1 MCYDSEAASVEVTAS
16 PAQGW
21 ASLMHP
27 FAKPAGGM
35 IKGVDGH
42 IWRVASVA
50 SGAQGKSDH
59 LPELHSHHLDGD
71 NSPAPSRLLNKCS

>member
-1 MCYDSEAASVEVTAS
+1 MEVTAS

-21 ASLMHP
+21 ASPMHP

-42 IWRVASVA
+42 IWGVASVA
-50 SGAQGKSDH
+50 SGAQSVTFGKSDH
-59 LPELHSHHLDGD
+59 LPELHSHHLDSD
-71 NSPAPSRLLNKCS
+71 NSLAPSRLLSKCS